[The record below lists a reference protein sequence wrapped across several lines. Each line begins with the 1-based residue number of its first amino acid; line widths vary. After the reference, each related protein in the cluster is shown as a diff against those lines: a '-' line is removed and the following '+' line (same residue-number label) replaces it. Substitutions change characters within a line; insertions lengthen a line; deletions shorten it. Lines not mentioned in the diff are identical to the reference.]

1 MYYNDQQKQ
10 DQRRVNLDL
19 NESALRT
26 EITPEGVF
34 QQFYSSELDQI
45 IQKEFQNPKYL
56 QEISL
61 DGTKF
66 KYQNEQFDYS
76 FPLQSKTLYFQPKL
90 KDIFEFEVFP
100 HTRPNPKCL
109 AVQKNKIAI
118 AYAEFLQI
126 WNKKKEKE
134 YILPIGEISCM
145 DFSKD
150 GNLLVCGQI
159 KTILL
164 IDSNKGILVQTFPN
178 IHIQRIIV
186 IRCIWKNKEEQFVT
200 TSIDASGQS
209 LLINFTKSI
218 FSYSIDEWELLD
230 TMQFPTGSMK
240 YIQMTENR
248 ILIGINSIQFF
259 WVVYVEIMSTKEITF
274 KLVYEFKNPRKVR
287 DSQIFKTSCAIGR
300 GLVRIKDQL
309 SRRYVMA
316 FVWDNKLHHLVL
328 ENDRQIEM
336 GSSIFHRSQYI
347 NVGSLVYECDFL
359 KDSLYLLYSDKGI
372 IIMNTLHIDMNQS
385 EQQLS
390 SIKHQYFDN
399 PGYRPTG
406 YQFRRCKTLMKKV
419 TQQYV
424 KLKLYNDP
432 ICNYSQQFSHQ
443 NALFNDRCVQ
453 SSMVGQGKIVKYL
466 IQEEEWLYCMNYVL
480 SLYLGFNEQYSE
492 FIELNKDER
501 YSLIKHS
508 VEDLSLKYIKICVQL
523 IQTNISAMQDAS
535 KYKLQELKMTNQI
548 MLSILIEFLL
558 KCDSYDLL
566 FEKIMNDVN
575 QSLRDNHQFFLY
587 CLQPFYQQKFVKRI
601 PVNMLNKIIE
611 IYMNEKR
618 LDLIQMMIQSLDH
631 KIIKSDQ
638 LIKICLKYGLMK
650 SLAIICFQ
658 GDMEQYLTPIL
669 KIWSVILTMIEKSQF
684 ETCIYYAC
692 RALAIMKMI
701 FINNDA
707 LGDMMEEKKQ
717 VEIKKQLANWLL
729 NDQTI
734 EKLMTLQTISTFE
747 VLLKLLEYQK
757 KYDNS
762 NFSRTMLIIS
772 KVISVI
778 QAGENDFQK
787 SFQQFHKQESFL
799 DDLQIQFILFQVR
812 YFISF
817 GGHGSRIV
825 EYLSYMLKNP
835 QVFCWIYFTELI
847 DSIKDDQKM
856 QDVVLQWYYKKDIIE
871 FLKCQYFINIA
882 IKLEKEIQSAVL
894 GLSYEADFTTFSMI
908 SIYFAERKKEFT
920 RAFNFFLT
928 SQNRFVRSLVFDW
941 VEMRMK
947 ELQQSDQDNFNQ
959 MRSALILKI
968 SDLIQIDWNKTRI
981 IFSNYNS
988 ESEKVVIE
996 KLSQFPELQLQY
1008 IDNVIKR
1015 ERELGNKV
1023 DANFLIINIQLL
1035 CQLNPDKII
1044 EEVSSYDYPLEE
1056 ILEPCKQYKIL
1067 PAQAYI
1073 LEKMGRI
1080 VESVSI
1086 SCQILRQIIQKHKT
1100 ELDQNYKLSMRL
1112 GGGSDEHHKLA
1123 NLKILFPMGKK
1134 KKKDG
1139 QDQQDINIMKP
1150 FEDAKF
1156 AATNEIVN
1164 QIQKIV
1170 KICKN
1175 DKFEKNEEKWYT
1187 LLDQLIDIR
1196 DNLIF
1201 DSPSQN
1207 FMKHSI
1213 FTTQICH
1220 IFATIAEVS
1229 NLGSLIYQ
1237 LSNRYNNLDL
1247 GQLKKAFQ
1255 EIIQNYL
1262 YTQHLQSN
1270 VQFLLMNDIYEKLTV
1285 YIQKSKIGII
1295 SNRICYK
1302 NKTEQSLDGD
1312 CKVSNDDFV
1321 VFECKHNYHKKC
1333 VMMYQGVAFCNLCF
1347 KVDQTY
1353 SYKLMNSKVLEGA
1366 TNLEQDDN
1374 ELLKEEIEN
1383 VNKFNNSSSQQNSD
1397 DVKFIP
1403 KVSEETMEKR
1413 KKRVNKLY
1421 YFDRKRNDNYNIM
1434 EDTNRDIDYCNK
1446 QNEMKRKKQE
1456 MEEKQ
1461 SKLNKKRK

>member
-1 MYYNDQQKQ
+1 MYYNDQQRNE
-10 DQRRVNLDL
+10 QRRANLDL
-19 NESALRT
+19 NENALRT

-34 QQFYSSELDQI
+34 QQFYTSELDQI
-45 IQKEFQNPKYL
+45 IQKEFQNPRYL

-66 KYQNEQFDYS
+66 KYQNEQFEYT
-76 FPLQSKTLYFQPKL
+76 FPLESKTLYYKPKL
-90 KDIFEFEVFP
+90 KDIFEFEVFG
-100 HTRPNPKCL
+100 HTKANPKCL
-109 AVQKNKIAI
+109 AIQKNKIAI
-118 AYAEFLQI
+118 AYQEYLQI

-134 YILPIGEISCM
+134 YILPQSEISCM

-150 GNLLVCGQI
+150 GNILICGQNKSI
-159 KTILL
+159 IV
-164 IDSNKGILVQTFPN
+164 IDSNKGIVIQTFGN
-178 IHIQRIIV
+178 VHIQRIIV
-186 IRCIWKNKEEQFVT
+186 IKCIWKNKEEQFIT

-209 LLINFTKSI
+209 LLINYTKSI
-218 FSYSIDEWELLD
+218 FSYSTDEWELLD

-259 WVVYVEIMSTKEITF
+259 WVVYVEIVSTKEIQF

-300 GLVRIKDQL
+300 GLVKIKDQL
-309 SRRYVMA
+309 QRRYVMT
-316 FVWDNKLHHLVL
+316 FVWDNKLHYLVL

-336 GSSIFHRSQYI
+336 GSPIFHRSKYI
-347 NVGSLVYECDFL
+347 NIGSLVYECVFL
-359 KDSLYLLYSDKGI
+359 KDSLYLLYSEKGI
-372 IIMNTLHIDMNQS
+372 IIMNTLHIDLNQS

-390 SIKHQYFDN
+390 QIKHCYFDN
-399 PGYRPTG
+399 PGFKPNG
-406 YQFRRCKTLMKKV
+406 FQFRRCKTLMKKV

-424 KLKLYNDP
+424 RLKLYNDP
-432 ICNYSQQFSHQ
+432 ICNYSQQFSHY
-443 NALFNDRCVQ
+443 NALFNDICIQGNLIGQ
-453 SSMVGQGKIVKYL
+453 SQIVKHL
-466 IQEEEWLYCMNYVL
+466 IKEEEWLYCMNYVL
-480 SLYLGFNEQYSE
+480 SLYLGFNEFYSE

-501 YSLIKHS
+501 YSLIKHN
-508 VEDLSLKYIKICVQL
+508 VEELSLKYIKVCLQM
-523 IQTNISAMQDAS
+523 IQINNQVMNEVT

-566 FEKIMNDVN
+566 FDKIMNDVN
-575 QSLRDNHQFFLY
+575 HSLKDNHQFFLY
-587 CLQPFYQQKFVKRI
+587 CLQPFYQQKLVKRI
-601 PVNMLNKIIE
+601 PMNMLNKIIE
-611 IYMNEKR
+611 IYTNEKR
-618 LDLIQMMIQSLDH
+618 LDLIQMLIQSLDH

-658 GDMEQYLTPIL
+658 GDIEQYLTPIL

-692 RALAIMKMI
+692 RALALIKLI

-707 LGDMMEEKKQ
+707 LGDVLNEQKQ
-717 VEIKKQLANWLL
+717 IEIKKQLTNWLL

-747 VLLKLLEYQK
+747 VILKVLEYQK

-778 QAGENDFQK
+778 QAGENEFQK
-787 SFQQFHKQESFL
+787 SYQLLQKQEIFL
-799 DDLQIQFILFQVR
+799 DELQIQFILFQIR
-812 YFISF
+812 YFINF
-817 GGHGSRIV
+817 GGHASRIV
-825 EYLSYMLKNP
+825 EYLSHMLKNP

-847 DSIKDDQKM
+847 DSIKDDQQM
-856 QDVVLQWYYKKDIIE
+856 QETILQWYYKKDIIE
-871 FLKCQYFINIA
+871 YLKCQYFINIA
-882 IKLEKEIQSAVL
+882 IKLEKEISNSVL

-908 SIYFAERKKEFT
+908 SVYFAERKKEYT

-928 SQNRFVRSLVFDW
+928 SQNRFVRSLVFQW
-941 VEMRMK
+941 VEKTMNQL
-947 ELQQSDQDNFNQ
+947 EQSDQDNFNQ

-1023 DANFLIINIQLL
+1023 DNNFLIINIQLL

-1044 EEVSSYDYPLEE
+1044 DEVSQNDYPLEE

-1080 VESVSI
+1080 VESVQI

-1112 GGGSDEHHKLA
+1112 GGGSDDHHKLA
-1123 NLKILFPMGKK
+1123 NLKVLFPLGKK
-1134 KKKDG
+1134 KKKNG
-1139 QDQQDINIMKP
+1139 QETESINIMKP
-1150 FEDAKF
+1150 FEDAKL
-1156 AATNEIVN
+1156 AATNEIVA

-1170 KICKN
+1170 KVCKN

-1207 FMKHSI
+1207 FMKHNI

-1220 IFATIAEVS
+1220 IFATIAEIS

-1270 VQFLLMNDIYEKLTV
+1270 VQLLLMNDIYEKLSV
-1285 YIQKSKIGII
+1285 YIERSKIGIT
-1295 SNRICYK
+1295 SNRVCYK
-1302 NKTEQSLDGD
+1302 NKTGQSLDGD

-1333 VMMYQGVAFCNLCF
+1333 VMMYQGVAFCNICF
-1347 KVDQTY
+1347 KIDQTY
-1353 SYKLMNSKVLEGA
+1353 SYKIMNSKILDGV

-1383 VNKFNNSSSQQNSD
+1383 VNKFNNSSSQQNSE
-1397 DVKFIP
+1397 DVKFIA
-1403 KVSEETMEKR
+1403 KVSDETMDKR

-1421 YFDRKRNDNYNIM
+1421 YFDRKRNENYNIM
-1434 EDTNRDIDYCNK
+1434 EETNKDIDYCNN

-1461 SKLNKKRK
+1461 QKLNKKRK